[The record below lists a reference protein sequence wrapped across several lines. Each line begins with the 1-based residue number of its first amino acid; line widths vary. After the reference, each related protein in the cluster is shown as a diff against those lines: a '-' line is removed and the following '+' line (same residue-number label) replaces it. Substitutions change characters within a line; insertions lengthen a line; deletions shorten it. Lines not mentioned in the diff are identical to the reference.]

1 MTYQVIR
8 KEPNTV
14 RHVPVGLDEPETRKL
29 TVGIDTVVSAED
41 LPQPPRFDMIVYHR
55 G

>member
-8 KEPNTV
+8 KKPNTV
-14 RHVPVGLDEPETRKL
+14 RHVPVGLDKLKTRKL